1 MGDLNG
7 LCSSVLLSTG
17 SASKTEEGN
26 VDEPVAFHPSG
37 PPTYR
42 SSQLSENGSPFTPG
56 PIGLSL
62 PDRPAYSL
70 PDRLAYSLGTDG
82 PPHCRTDWTIH
93 YRTDWPIHYRTDWP
107 LHSGPTASLKQF
119 LVSKSETENCFSEG
133 SEPGPFWE
141 FYIGITIK
149 RCLQRRRCTER
160 H

>member
-70 PDRLAYSLGTDG
+70 PDRLAYSLPD
-82 PPHCRTDWTIH
+82 R
-93 YRTDWPIHYRTDWP
+93 
-107 LHSGPTASLKQF
+107 LAHSLPDRLAHSLPDRLAYSLPVRGLLEAIFGFDFRNQKM
-119 LVSKSETENCFSEG
+119 
-133 SEPGPFWE
+133 
-141 FYIGITIK
+141 I
-149 RCLQRRRCTER
+149 QRGLRAMPSL
-160 H
+160 

>member
-1 MGDLNG
+1 M
-7 LCSSVLLSTG
+7 
-17 SASKTEEGN
+17 
-26 VDEPVAFHPSG
+26 DEPVAFHPSG

-70 PDRLAYSLGTDG
+70 PDRLAYSLPVRG
-82 PPHCRTDWTIH
+82 
-93 YRTDWPIHYRTDWP
+93 
-107 LHSGPTASLKQF
+107 LLKRF
-119 LVSKSETENCFSEG
+119 SVSTSETENCFSEG

-149 RCLQRRRCTER
+149 RGLQRRRCTER